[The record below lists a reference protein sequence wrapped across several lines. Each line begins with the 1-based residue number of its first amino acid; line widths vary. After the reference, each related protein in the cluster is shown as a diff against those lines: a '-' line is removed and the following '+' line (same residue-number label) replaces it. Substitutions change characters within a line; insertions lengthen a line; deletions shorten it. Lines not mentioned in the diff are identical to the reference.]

1 MELNALLAHP
11 VALPSLPRAVALLMT
26 ELSHDEPS
34 LRRVAQ
40 LIGTDPALAARLLEL
55 ANTPAFQMQRQI
67 AGIPEAL
74 ALLGV
79 VQLRSLVSSAPLGTT
94 SRSVPGVNLQ
104 QFWRYS
110 LNTAKL
116 ARSLAG
122 LVHHNQIAAYT
133 AGLLHAVGELL
144 LHLADPETVLSINT
158 LVSPLDLRR
167 AKIEQ
172 RILEVLSGW
181 LATEGAP
188 APRVLE
194 GANLDLAVARGAAY
208 HGYVARQGRGVRIRG
223 GTAQSYYVGVESNM
237 PAIPGMEP
245 PISALCLAPFGMEEG
260 SEVAL
265 DTQEFGLV
273 VGEPVLL
280 RFFGSSVRRHDSVG
294 TLLEFWG
301 PEELLELPEIVATL
315 PAEGRAPGEVV
326 PVRLHARVTDIGTL
340 ELLAVPVGGSERW
353 KVELQ
358 VRTGAAAPGA

>member
-172 RILEVLSGW
+172 RILGYCYGNVSAGLAQRWQFPEVVVEALQHQSAPLDNNVYEP
-181 LATEGAP
+181 LAGVIHLASWRARAREA
-188 APRVLE
+188 
-194 GANLDLAVARGAAY
+194 DLGEKEMAV
-208 HGYVARQGRGVRIRG
+208 
-223 GTAQSYYVGVESNM
+223 S
-237 PAIPGMEP
+237 
-245 PISALCLAPFGMEEG
+245 F
-260 SEVAL
+260 
-265 DTQEFGLV
+265 
-273 VGEPVLL
+273 
-280 RFFGSSVRRHDSVG
+280 
-294 TLLEFWG
+294 
-301 PEELLELPEIVATL
+301 
-315 PAEGRAPGEVV
+315 PGEAGLMLGLDIDMVLQQDPIDWTARPEASDYVV
-326 PVRLHARVTDIGTL
+326 
-340 ELLAVPVGGSERW
+340 
-353 KVELQ
+353 
-358 VRTGAAAPGA
+358 